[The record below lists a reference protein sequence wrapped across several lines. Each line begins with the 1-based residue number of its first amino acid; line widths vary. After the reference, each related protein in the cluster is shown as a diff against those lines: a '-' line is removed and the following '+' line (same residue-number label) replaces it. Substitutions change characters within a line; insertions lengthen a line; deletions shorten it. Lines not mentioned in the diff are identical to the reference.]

1 MLNKVQNFINKHQLL
16 DNNRRYLVA
25 LSGGADSVC
34 LLLILH
40 KLGYAVEAAH
50 CNFKLRGEESLSL
63 IHI

>member
-40 KLGYAVEAAH
+40 KLGYSVEAAH
-50 CNFKLRGEESLSL
+50 CNFKLR
-63 IHI
+63 